1 MNAISMTSPRVFIV
15 GTVLALASTF
25 ALSAFAFGGHGGHG
39 GRGGMGGQH
48 IGRML
53 DAVDATPEQ
62 RAQIKRIT
70 DTAATE
76 RRAQHD
82 ARRALMDETMRV
94 FSAPVVDAN
103 AVEALRQRQLQQHDQ
118 ASRRMMQTMLE
129 VSRVLTPEQRT
140 KLAERTK
147 QRREMAER
155 HQRERG
161 AAEPRK

>member
-1 MNAISMTSPRVFIV
+1 MNAISKTSPRLFIA

-25 ALSAFAFGGHGGHG
+25 ALSAFAFGGHG

-70 DTAATE
+70 DTATTE

-82 ARRALMDETMRV
+82 ARRALMDETLRV

-118 ASRRMMQTMLE
+118 SSRRMMQTMLE

-147 QRREMAER
+147 QRREMGER

-161 AAEPRK
+161 AADSRK